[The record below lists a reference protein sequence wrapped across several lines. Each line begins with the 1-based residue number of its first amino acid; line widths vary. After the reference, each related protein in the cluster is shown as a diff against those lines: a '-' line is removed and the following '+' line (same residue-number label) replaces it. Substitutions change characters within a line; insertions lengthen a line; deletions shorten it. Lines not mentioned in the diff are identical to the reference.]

1 MPRKKNPRRFPQYTT
16 PIHPSLSTSSTP
28 SASKGHHHIP
38 RSLHSAPST
47 TGNLVND
54 LIQRQRLSCASPTP
68 KVPETS
74 PSIQAQT
81 LPPSL
86 DTILQGSDHII
97 LTDPEMTHY
106 TRWAGFFTNTA
117 GRGPA
122 GPPPPSSWLQPAD
135 HVPREQDPPTED
147 EDEDHHALLRRT
159 KKYPPFD
166 PLPGLSL
173 PDERSFQFQTL
184 KSLAIRW
191 DWHME
196 HDRDNLV
203 SLPMKVKEQLLYF
216 VAKYNPG
223 TMTCDG
229 LKALF
234 WGNGGLEDV
243 VIAEKNLTHLDL
255 GTSIDSYCT
264 LNDLID
270 TFVKPPHAISASKQ
284 ENDKLIVPDAWDAPE
299 AASIIHHQLASFS
312 YLTHLS
318 LAHPVEARWKTL
330 LRIAPHLATLTH
342 LSLAYWPPPSFRPV
356 KNWHPRRPHSFYS
369 SQWKILGNGR
379 HEAPTILR
387 QLSRATYCLKW
398 LDLTGCCGWLWALQC
413 ADGPDWAGSWR
424 GVQLVKAGEDLPP
437 RLAIESGVN
446 QYIERQRNN
455 DNSVMISDWSR
466 ICKWLWYVRSI
477 EELEWLVNQLR
488 TDPPS
493 SVVWRDDAVIFE
505 DRTRNP
511 DSLALSTTT
520 TTNSTAGPRIA
531 PSYDWYFPPTDEFL
545 LASVQLGSERHRG
558 DGHVVFESSP
568 DEQRLLA
575 QLIETFRARGEPVES
590 INTRPQ

>member
-1 MPRKKNPRRFPQYTT
+1 MPRKRNSPRFPQYTT
-16 PIHPSLSTSSTP
+16 PIHPSLSTSSTS
-28 SASKGHHHIP
+28 SASRGHHHTP
-38 RSLHSAPST
+38 RSLHSAPSI

-54 LIQRQRLSCASPTP
+54 LIQRQRLSSAPPTP
-68 KVPETS
+68 KATETS

-86 DTILQGSDHII
+86 DTILQGSDHNI
-97 LTDPEMTHY
+97 LTDPEMTHMM
-106 TRWAGFFTNTA
+106 RWAGWGTHTA
-117 GRGPA
+117 GRGPP
-122 GPPPPSSWLQPAD
+122 GPPPPSSWLQRAD
-135 HVPREQDPPTED
+135 HVPQEQDPPAED
-147 EDEDHHALLRRT
+147 KDHHPLHRRT
-159 KKYPPFD
+159 KKYPPID

-196 HDRDNLV
+196 HDRDNLA

-216 VAKYNPG
+216 IAKYNPG
-223 TMTCDG
+223 MMTCDG
-229 LKALF
+229 LQALIF
-234 WGNGGLEDV
+234 GNSELEDV

-255 GTSIDSYCT
+255 GTSIDSDCS
-264 LNDLID
+264 LNHLID
-270 TFVKPPHAISASKQ
+270 IFVKPLHDISASKQ

-299 AASIIHHQLASFS
+299 TVSVYHHQSPSWSF
-312 YLTHLS
+312 LTHLS
-318 LAHPVEARWKTL
+318 LAHPVQARWKTL

-356 KNWHPRRPHSFYS
+356 RNWHPRCRHSFYS
-369 SQWKILGNGR
+369 SQRKILGNGR

-446 QYIERQRNN
+446 HYIDRER
-455 DNSVMISDWSR
+455 DNENSGIKFDWSR
-466 ICKWLWYVRSI
+466 ICKWVWYVRSI
-477 EELEWLVNQLR
+477 EKLEGLVNQLR
-488 TDPPS
+488 MAPPTS
-493 SVVWRDDAVIFE
+493 AVWRDDAVIYE
-505 DRTRNP
+505 ARTRNP
-511 DSLALSTTT
+511 ESLDLSTT
-520 TTNSTAGPRIA
+520 TTNSTTGTRSA
-531 PSYDWYFPPTDEFL
+531 PSYDWYCPPTDEFL
-545 LASVQLGSERHRG
+545 LAGVKLGSERYRG
-558 DGHVVFESSP
+558 DGHVVFESSR
-568 DEQRLLA
+568 DEQSLLA
-575 QLIETFRARGEPVES
+575 ELIETFHARGEPVEFVR
-590 INTRPQ
+590 TRLQ